1 MPPTKAWTTNDLPDL
16 SGKRIVVTGGNSGI
30 GFQAAGEFARKGASV
45 VLACRSIEK
54 ARAAATQIT
63 AAHPHTAVEVM
74 ELDLSILESVRNFA
88 RTFRA
93 KHRNLHVLCNNA
105 GVMALPHRRT
115 ANGFEMQFGTNHLGH
130 FALTGLLL
138 EPLLR
143 TEGARVVT
151 VSSSAHRMGRIQFDD
166 LQWER
171 SYSEWLAYG
180 QSKLANLLF
189 TFELHRRA
197 KRAGANMISVACHP
211 GYAATNLQAAG
222 TRMQGFWMLETAM
235 DFANQL
241 FAQSAAMGALPLLY
255 AAAASDV
262 GGGDYI
268 GPDGLGE
275 LRGHPI
281 KVSCSA
287 DARDPATA
295 RRLWDISE
303 QLTGVRFCFSV

>member
-16 SGKRIVVTGGNSGI
+16 SGKGIVVTGGNSGI
-30 GFQAAGEFARKGASV
+30 GFQAAREFAFKGASV

-54 ARAAATQIT
+54 ARTAAAQIT
-63 AAHPHTAVEVM
+63 TAHPHAAVEVM

-88 RTFRA
+88 RTFHA

-115 ANGFEMQFGTNHLGH
+115 ADGFEMQFGTNHLGH

-222 TRMQGFWMLETAM
+222 PRMQGFWLIEAAI
-235 DFANQL
+235 DFANRL

-255 AAAASDV
+255 AAAAPDV
-262 GGGDYI
+262 DGGDYI

-275 LRGHPI
+275 LRGYPT

-287 DARDPATA
+287 SAHDPATA

-303 QLTGVRFCFSV
+303 QLTGVRFRFSL